1 MEIKNIEELRAAYPD
16 LLAQAETAA
25 REEGR
30 ASGMTEERARIQ
42 GIEAIQNAV
51 ADKNLLNAAKFGET
65 PMTAEQLALQAMQ
78 AQAAIGAAVLSNI
91 AQDAQDSNAGEV
103 AAGPNGGPEAQENPN
118 ESAEL
123 MATEAVQLFNKLMNG
138 GKNNG

>member
-1 MEIKNIEELRAAYPD
+1 MEIKNLDELRAAFPD

-30 ASGMTEERARIQ
+30 TAGISDERARIQ

-65 PMTAEQLALQAMQ
+65 PLTAEQLALQAMQ
-78 AQAAIGAAVLSNI
+78 AQASIGANMLNNLEADGEDSGAAGVAADPNNGPEGGDGDDGE
-91 AQDAQDSNAGEV
+91 DAQKAIED
-103 AAGPNGGPEAQENPN
+103 
-118 ESAEL
+118 
-123 MATEAVQLFNKLMNG
+123 AVKLAKMMRNG
-138 GKNNG
+138 GKQ